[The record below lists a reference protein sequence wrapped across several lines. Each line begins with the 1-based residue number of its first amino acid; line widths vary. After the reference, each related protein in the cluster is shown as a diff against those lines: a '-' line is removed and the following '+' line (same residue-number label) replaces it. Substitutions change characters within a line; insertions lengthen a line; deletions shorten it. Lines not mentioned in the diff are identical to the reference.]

1 MSVQQLNSTL
11 NHIGRYELL
20 AVVTML
26 LVRKYQRVGTR
37 AGLISQVNT
46 LLKSFPY
53 YENYVDLTR
62 LELSA
67 IHAAQPTPPGSIAF
81 IGSGPL
87 PLSSICLARSEGK
100 PRVLNIDH
108 NADAIDRS
116 KELWKNLGATAENI
130 HFNCVGA
137 DDSTI
142 SLEDYDVVYLAALVG
157 NTQEQKEYLLRNV
170 VRRMRKGSLV
180 VVRSAHGLRRLLYP
194 VSLIEFSR
202 YKIKPS

>member
-1 MSVQQLNSTL
+1 M
-11 NHIGRYELL
+11 
-20 AVVTML
+20 
-26 LVRKYQRVGTR
+26 
-37 AGLISQVNT
+37 
-46 LLKSFPY
+46 
-53 YENYVDLTR
+53 
-62 LELSA
+62 
-67 IHAAQPTPPGSIAF
+67 
-81 IGSGPL
+81 
-87 PLSSICLARSEGK
+87 
-100 PRVLNIDH
+100 LNIDH